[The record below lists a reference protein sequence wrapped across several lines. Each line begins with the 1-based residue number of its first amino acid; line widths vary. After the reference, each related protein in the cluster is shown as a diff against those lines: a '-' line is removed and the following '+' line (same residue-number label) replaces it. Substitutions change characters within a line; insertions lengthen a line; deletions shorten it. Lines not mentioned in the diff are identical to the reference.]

1 MRGGDTMAEAYIY
14 SPFNEIL
21 GQFNDFLEQVFSQIS
36 ELQEKRKISKSA
48 DAFIDLI
55 MDESVKKNIAN
66 TITNDI
72 LKSMP
77 EGIWNVETIGLVESK
92 LKLIFDNDF
101 MTRLKNDPQFNIND
115 PEQKS
120 YFLKVLL
127 SKTVNMQIYGITF
140 MRNQIIKASIYEKD
154 MINIRLGR
162 EITET
167 LDLINEKSKK
177 ILLEMKKTK
186 ELTGET
192 FSEQVKKFWTAYTLL
207 FLRIVDLVLS
217 YHKNREETVKKM
229 NYLSVERVR
238 IGSYY

>member
-1 MRGGDTMAEAYIY
+1 MADAYIY
-14 SPFNEIL
+14 SPFNEVL

-55 MDESVKKNIAN
+55 IDESVKKNIAN
-66 TITNDI
+66 TITKDI

-115 PEQKS
+115 PEKKS
-120 YFLKVLL
+120 YFLKRIL
-127 SKTVNMQIYGITF
+127 STIINAQISGFNM
-140 MRNQIIKASIYEKD
+140 MRKQVARASIHEVD
-154 MINIRLGR
+154 QFNIRMGR
-162 EITET
+162 EIIGT

-186 ELTGET
+186 DLTSET

-207 FLRIVDLVLS
+207 FLRIVDIVLS
-217 YHKNREETVKKM
+217 QSKNKEEAVKKM

-238 IGSYY
+238 ISSYY